1 VFIVVTS
8 AKGTQV
14 VADINVQ
21 SVAPA
26 QGRQNQAQWMI
37 TADVP
42 WSNYP
47 ERFWVD
53 AVAGTQPIAPGNHH
67 CAFSI
72 GNQKPNTT
80 GDASF
85 HYRFLLQ
92 VVDYVGGAYPDVMS
106 VQFNSFGQ
114 ANAPANSP
122 ANAPA
127 GNSGSAPAISR
138 DKSIVRQSSIKA
150 VVDAKVAAYS
160 NATRLVAE
168 GHIIPDEGME
178 LTDLVSHTADVMFAH
193 MFYGI
198 GMWVDY
204 LENIVNDL
212 QAPEEPEEPAE
223 PAEPAE
229 AAPVQQPIFEENV

>member
-1 VFIVVTS
+1 MVTS

-47 ERFWVD
+47 ERFWID

-106 VQFNSFGQ
+106 VQFSSFGQ
-114 ANAPANSP
+114 ANAPT
-122 ANAPA
+122 NAPA
-127 GNSGSAPAISR
+127 GNTGSAPAISR

-150 VVDAKVAAYS
+150 VVDAKVAAYN

-168 GHIIPDEGME
+168 GHIIPDEGLE
-178 LTDLVSHTADVMFAH
+178 LTDLVSHTADVMFAQ
-193 MFYGI
+193 MFTGI

-212 QAPEEPEEPAE
+212 QAPQEPEAPAE
-223 PAEPAE
+223 T
-229 AAPVQQPIFEENV
+229 APTQAPIFEENV

>member
-1 VFIVVTS
+1 MVTS

-114 ANAPANSP
+114 ANAPT
-122 ANAPA
+122 NAPV
-127 GNSGSAPAISR
+127 GNTGSAPAISR

-150 VVDAKVAAYS
+150 VVDAKVAAYN

-178 LTDLVSHTADVMFAH
+178 LTDLVSHTADVMFAQ
-193 MFYGI
+193 MFTGI

-212 QAPEEPEEPAE
+212 QAPQEPEAPAE
-223 PAEPAE
+223 T
-229 AAPVQQPIFEENV
+229 APTQAPIFEENV

>member
-1 VFIVVTS
+1 MVTS

-47 ERFWVD
+47 ERFWID

-106 VQFNSFGQ
+106 VPFSSFGQ
-114 ANAPANSP
+114 ANAPT
-122 ANAPA
+122 NAPV
-127 GNSGSAPAISR
+127 GNTGSAPAISR

-150 VVDAKVAAYS
+150 VVDAKVAAYN

-168 GHIIPDEGME
+168 GHIMDEGMPIV
-178 LTDLVSHTADVMFAH
+178 DLISLHADAMFTQ
-193 MFYGI
+193 MFTGI
-198 GMWVDY
+198 SVWVDY
-204 LENIVNDL
+204 LENIVTDL
-212 QAPEEPEEPAE
+212 PSLEEPVAD
-223 PAEPAE
+223 
-229 AAPVQQPIFEENV
+229 APVQAPIFEENV

>member
-1 VFIVVTS
+1 MVTS

-47 ERFWVD
+47 ERFWGD
-53 AVAGTQPIAPGNHH
+53 AVAGTQPIAPGKHH
-67 CAFSI
+67 CAFEV
-72 GNQKPNTT
+72 GNQKPNTS
-80 GDASF
+80 GDAPF
-85 HYRFLLQ
+85 HYRFILR

-106 VQFNSFGQ
+106 IQFSSFGQ
-114 ANAPANSP
+114 PNTPASTP
-122 ANAPA
+122 S
-127 GNSGSAPAISR
+127 GNSGSVPATSR

-150 VVDAKVAAYS
+150 VVDARVAAYN

-168 GHIIPDEGME
+168 GHIMDDGMPIVE
-178 LTDLVSHTADVMFAH
+178 LISLHADAMFTQ
-193 MFYGI
+193 MFTGI
-198 GMWVDY
+198 SVWGDY
-204 LENIVNDL
+204 LENIVTDAPAPQVND
-212 QAPEEPEEPAE
+212 EPAL
-223 PAEPAE
+223 
-229 AAPVQQPIFEENV
+229 EENV